1 MCLSVSSHIVRGKI
15 LNQRRLLLREQKSV
29 RSEELGDIIADLR
42 LLSDRALSCSN
53 LDELRGV
60 EGAAAAKYWKGFGM
74 CLRNPEFKFEG
85 RNYNPPVDEV
95 NAMLSFGYTFLGIV
109 QEGHILSAGLD
120 PYLGCFHQTEYGRL
134 SLVLD
139 LIEEFRP
146 VCIDAI
152 VLNLLNTN
160 QISRN
165 DFVRGGLDLTTN
177 QEEGEYGVYLGDVGR
192 RLFLKVFFE
201 RLRSIYR
208 SS

>member
-1 MCLSVSSHIVRGKI
+1 
-15 LNQRRLLLREQKSV
+15 
-29 RSEELGDIIADLR
+29 
-42 LLSDRALSCSN
+42 
-53 LDELRGV
+53 
-60 EGAAAAKYWKGFGM
+60 
-74 CLRNPEFKFEG
+74 
-85 RNYNPPVDEV
+85 
-95 NAMLSFGYTFLGIV
+95 V

-177 QEEGEYGVYLGDVGR
+177 HEEGEYGVYLGDVGR